1 MRLFTEYAQPV
12 LQKKST
18 KSFHPYKNITIF
30 LLLSLLVIDPM
41 LVTFTWLQHKK
52 TIVKKEVK
60 RQIKEGIDKDEI
72 VLLTFTKEETQTKL
86 RWEHPRE
93 FEYNHRMYDIV
104 KSMTEGDTVYYWCW
118 YDHEETML
126 NRRLKELKDQASG
139 KSHKIRKYTAL
150 ILSTSESLTCL
161 FPYNGDV
168 SIPKLFY
175 KQDGLFY
182 HFSSQIFIQP
192 PTPPPQSS

>member
-1 MRLFTEYAQPV
+1 MRLFTEYPTS
-12 LQKKST
+12 LSKKAKDT
-18 KSFHPYKNITIF
+18 FKPFKSFIIVIVF
-30 LLLSLLVIDPM
+30 SFLVIDPV

-52 TIVKKEVK
+52 TTVKKEVK
-60 RQIKEGIDKDEI
+60 RQIEEGIDEDEI
-72 VLLTFTKEETQTKL
+72 VLLTFSKEEIKTKL

-104 KSMTEGDTVYYWCW
+104 ESMTEGDTVYYWCW

-126 NRRLKELKDQASG
+126 NRRLAELKNQASG
-139 KSHKIRKYTAL
+139 KSPKIRKYTAL

-168 SIPKLFY
+168 SIPELLN
-175 KQDGLFY
+175 KQIGIFY
-182 HFSSQIFIQP
+182 HLYSQIFIQP